1 MNPKIKEIVATL
13 REYAP
18 DEDGTQRY
26 ILIPAAG
33 RGAIAEYPV
42 TVRSH
47 RTDIMRDAAD
57 LIEQLQQELIDERY
71 RHDRYAD
78 FCVAQG
84 EELSKLKARQ
94 RWIPVTE
101 RLPEEGQRV
110 VIVAEN
116 GFMGI
121 ADYRS
126 DTTSLAIKFLGAIVS
141 NATHWMPLP
150 EPPKEG

>member
-33 RGAIAEYPV
+33 RGGTSTEYPV
-42 TVRSH
+42 TVIAY

-57 LIEQLQQELIDERY
+57 LIEELQQELIDERY

-78 FCVAQG
+78 FCGAQG
-84 EELSKLKARQ
+84 EELSKLKAQQ

-101 RLPEEGQRV
+101 RLPEDWEDV
-110 VIVAEN
+110 
-116 GFMGI
+116 
-121 ADYRS
+121 
-126 DTTSLAIKFLGAIVS
+126 LIVS
-141 NATHWMPLP
+141 SWGISLGCYDACERYWVDHVNSEYDPVTHWMPLP
-150 EPPKEG
+150 EAPKEE